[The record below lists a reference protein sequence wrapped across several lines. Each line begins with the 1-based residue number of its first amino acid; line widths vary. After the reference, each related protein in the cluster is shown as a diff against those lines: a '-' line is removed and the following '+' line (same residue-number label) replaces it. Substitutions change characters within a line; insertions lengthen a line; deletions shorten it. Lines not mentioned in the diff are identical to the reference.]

1 MLRLIG
7 LFCHIHRSLLTLY
20 TYSYLSAANQHATT
34 AGRRR
39 CVATPRQVLARPRYR
54 TPATQAGPAPQSP
67 HSPDFAGRVST
78 PNSYLM
84 GRRFILFFISYFIL
98 ICLIFCVLAE
108 QLPDGEKK
116 FSSRWRRIL
125 ELRTTIFLAS
135 GLRVGREARM
145 HKYVCI
151 YVCMYVCMCVCVCV
165 CVCVDIY
172 IYVHVH

>member
-1 MLRLIG
+1 MLRG
-7 LFCHIHRSLLTLY
+7 LFCHIHRSLLTLD
-20 TYSYLSAANQHATT
+20 TSAYLSAANQHATT
-34 AGRRR
+34 AGCRR
-39 CVATPRQVLARPRYR
+39 CVATARLVLARPRYR
-54 TPATQAGPAPQSP
+54 TPATQAGPATQPP

-78 PNSYLM
+78 PNSHLM

-151 YVCMYVCMCVCVCV
+151 YVCMYVCMYVCV

>member
-1 MLRLIG
+1 MLRG
-7 LFCHIHRSLLTLY
+7 LFCHIHRSLLTLD
-20 TYSYLSAANQHATT
+20 TSAYLSAANQHATT
-34 AGRRR
+34 AGCRR
-39 CVATPRQVLARPRYR
+39 CVATARLVLARPRYR
-54 TPATQAGPAPQSP
+54 TPATQAGPATQPP

-78 PNSYLM
+78 PNNYLM

-151 YVCMYVCMCVCVCV
+151 YVCMYVCMYVCV